1 MNLQSLTMF
10 CQGWCY
16 QGKSQHEVEILDTD
30 GNVLCVLDRLEL
42 AHDDENEVV
51 KIICHHKP
59 EQ

>member
-1 MNLQSLTMF
+1 MF

-59 EQ
+59 KQ